1 MERKQERAVGANGEL
16 TTREM
21 YRRAI
26 SVAWPAVLE
35 SFFISL
41 AGMIDTMMVAT
52 MGSYAVAA
60 VGLTAQPKFIALTVF
75 FAINVAVSALVARR
89 KGEQDRESANETFL
103 TAFIMA
109 MTACVVITAVFLIF
123 TPQLMRLAGSNE
135 DTHASA
141 VTYFRVIIG
150 GTVFNVI
157 SMTINSA
164 QRGSGN
170 TRISMTTNVVS
181 SIVNIVFNYLL
192 IGGKFGFP
200 KLGVFGA
207 ALATVLGTVAAAGMS
222 IASLYRKKSYVSIPF
237 IIQKR
242 VRARM
247 RDIRLIVHLAANMIV
262 ENLAMR
268 VGFVATALMAAR
280 LGTDVFAAHN
290 IGMNLLGLT
299 FSFADGMQV
308 AGVALAG
315 EALGAG
321 KKEDA
326 RQYGSICQ
334 RIGFFISLGLSVFLL
349 LGGRWFFGL
358 YFPDAPHI
366 LDYGVLICRFMTVIC
381 ILQISQIIFG
391 ACLRAAG
398 DVRYAL
404 VSSLISC
411 TLIRTGVTILC
422 VQVLG
427 LGLTGI
433 WLGILGD
440 QIMRFIFMS
449 LRFKAGK
456 WVDIKL

>member
-1 MERKQERAVGANGEL
+1 MGGNGEL

-41 AGMIDTMMVAT
+41 AGLIDTKMVA
-52 MGSYAVAA
+52 GLGPYAVAA
-60 VGLTAQPKFIALTVF
+60 IGLTAQPKFIALTVF

-89 KGEQDRESANETFL
+89 KGEQDRETANETFL
-103 TAFIMA
+103 TAFIVA
-109 MTACVVITAVFLIF
+109 MVACVAITAVFFIF
-123 TPQLMRLAGSNE
+123 TPQIMRLAGSNE
-135 DTHASA
+135 DTHQAA

-170 TRISMTTNVVS
+170 TQISMTTNVAS
-181 SIVNIVFNYLL
+181 SIVNIIFNYLL
-192 IGGKFGFP
+192 IGGHFGFP

-207 ALATVLGTVAAAGMS
+207 ALATVLGTVVAAGMS
-222 IASLYRKKSYVSIPF
+222 IASLYRRNSYVSIPF
-237 IIQKR
+237 MLRKHIRSR
-242 VRARM
+242 VR
-247 RDIRLIVHLAANMIV
+247 DLRLIAHLASNMIV

-268 VGFVATALMAAR
+268 VGFLATALVAAR

-290 IGMNLLGLT
+290 IGMNLLGLA

-326 RQYGSICQ
+326 KKYGSICQ
-334 RIGFFISLGLSVFLL
+334 RIGFFISLGLSAFLL
-349 LGGRWFFGL
+349 LGGRWFFSL
-358 YFPDAPHI
+358 YFPAPHI
-366 LDYGVLICRFMTVIC
+366 LEHGVLICRFMTVIC

-411 TLIRTGVTILC
+411 TLIRTGVTVLA
-422 VQVLG
+422 VNVLDLG
-427 LGLTGI
+427 LLGI
-433 WLGILGD
+433 WLGIFSD
-440 QIMRFIFMS
+440 QFMRFIFMS